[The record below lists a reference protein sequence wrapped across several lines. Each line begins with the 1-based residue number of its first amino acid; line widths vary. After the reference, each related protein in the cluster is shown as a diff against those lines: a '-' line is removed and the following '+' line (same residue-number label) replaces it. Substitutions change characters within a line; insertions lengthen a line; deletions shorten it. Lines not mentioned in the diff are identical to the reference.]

1 MLLSCFQYMND
12 VLKYNIKENGF
23 YSSMPYIAM
32 WICTMIFSVI
42 SDWCIKK
49 DYIGVTNSRKLYT
62 TLSFT
67 VTGVFLVLASFGG
80 CNRVVTVT
88 LFTVAMGFMG
98 AYCKFSQNCLA
109 HFAEFLNVGIQ
120 EFHTCRSLDENE
132 IILIYLNSHS
142 YQTRE

>member
-1 MLLSCFQYMND
+1 MND

-98 AYCKFSQNCLA
+98 AY
-109 HFAEFLNVGIQ
+109 V
-120 EFHTCRSLDENE
+120 SLVL
-132 IILIYLNSHS
+132 ILIIPKLFKIFNFL
-142 YQTRE
+142 